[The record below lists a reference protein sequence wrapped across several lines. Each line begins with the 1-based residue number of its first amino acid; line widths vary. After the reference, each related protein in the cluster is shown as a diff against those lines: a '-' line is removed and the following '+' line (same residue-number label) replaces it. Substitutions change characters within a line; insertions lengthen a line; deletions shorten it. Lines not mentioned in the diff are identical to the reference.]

1 MTAKERVIS
10 QIEHK
15 ETDFIPY
22 TLRFDEESDKTLKHG
37 VLEHV
42 NSSFGSDSWKSKLD
56 NHIVRIKTANP
67 GIDFESGATTCV
79 DMYGTEWRL
88 DKRPFHMTKPVLEK
102 PDLSTYTFP
111 RIDTFF
117 DEGWYERALQEIN
130 KNRDHFL
137 VTNLGVGV
145 FERTWQMRGFENAL
159 MDSVINKDFYKELIR
174 KIFEQQVTILEKLLI
189 LPFDGIML
197 SEDWGYQGGI
207 IIGAERWREYFKPY
221 AAKLYDRIHKA
232 GRYTVSH
239 ICGSVNEIL
248 PDLIEVGLDVYQSVQ
263 PEAKDNNPYQLKE
276 LYGKNITF
284 WGGLGSQ
291 STIPFGSLSEI
302 KSEVRRLCREMG
314 KGGGYIL
321 APAKAIQP
329 ETPTENV
336 VALIEAFAEQA
347 GISI

>member
-1 MTAKERVIS
+1 MPIRRRLAEKYGADRTFDPTSIDVALEIKKAS
-10 QIEHK
+10 Q
-15 ETDFIPY
+15 
-22 TLRFDEESDKTLKHG
+22 DKG
-37 VLEHV
+37 VDV
-42 NSSFGSDSWKSKLD
+42 
-56 NHIVRIKTANP
+56 A
-67 GIDFESGATTCV
+67 
-79 DMYGTEWRL
+79 
-88 DKRPFHMTKPVLEK
+88 
-102 PDLSTYTFP
+102 
-111 RIDTFF
+111 
-117 DEGWYERALQEIN
+117 
-130 KNRDHFL
+130 
-137 VTNLGVGV
+137 
-145 FERTWQMRGFENAL
+145 
-159 MDSVINKDFYKELIR
+159 NKDFYKELVR
-174 KIFEQQVTILEKLLI
+174 KIFEQQMTILEKLLI

-232 GRYTVSH
+232 GKYTFSH
-239 ICGSVNEIL
+239 ICGSVEEIL
-248 PDLIEVGLDVYQSVQ
+248 LDLIEIGLDVYQSVQ
-263 PEAKDNNPYQLKE
+263 PEAKNNNPYQLKE

-291 STIPFGSLSEI
+291 STIPFGSLSGI
-302 KSEVRRLCREMG
+302 KSEFRRLCREMG